1 MLNIRHPNS
10 VSEPKSRDAYV
21 DFPVVTLF
29 AIVLARGKS
38 KSVFSYTILHSGLEL
53 EFLPFKFLS

>member
-38 KSVFSYTILHSGLEL
+38 KRVFLYTTLLPEL
-53 EFLPFKFLS
+53 EIFPFKFLS